1 MEIKIE
7 DFLCAD
13 FKTAAMIARIWA
25 KNGRVESRRISAGKV
40 AFVITKIEMKRGA
53 PDSLEFYLVDA
64 HRLSDDVTE
73 SMKTDRDMKITF
85 TNRPP
90 LRWD

>member
-13 FKTAAMIARIWA
+13 FEGAAAIARIRM
-25 KNGRVESRRISAGKV
+25 KNGRAESCWISAGKV
-40 AFVITKIEMKRGA
+40 AFVITKIEMQHGEL
-53 PDSLEFYLVDA
+53 DSIEFYLADA

-73 SMKTDRDMKITF
+73 SMRTDRDMKITF